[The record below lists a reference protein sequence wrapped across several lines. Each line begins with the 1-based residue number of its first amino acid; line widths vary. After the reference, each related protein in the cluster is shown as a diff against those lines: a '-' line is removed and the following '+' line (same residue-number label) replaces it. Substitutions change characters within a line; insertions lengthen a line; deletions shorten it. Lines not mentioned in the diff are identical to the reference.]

1 MFAWLLFQDGARNCK
16 KANCEGNKLTPVEQ
30 KEVTI
35 IEDSCQKI
43 GMQWLIPY
51 PCKRGSST
59 LLNKRL
65 EKKLEAAEHQ
75 LAMNPEHTEAYD
87 KQMIKLKE
95 MNFARK
101 LTKEDMT
108 AYKGPT
114 HYISHHE
121 VLTPEKKTT
130 PIRIVFN
137 SSTSFQ
143 GHLSNDYWIKGHDLL
158 NSLFGVIQRRITKIV
173 FIYPEEGYEN

>member
-1 MFAWLLFQDGARNCK
+1 MFLWLLFQDGARNCK

-65 EKKLEAAEHQ
+65 QAEKKLEAAEHQ

-114 HYISHHE
+114 HYIS
-121 VLTPEKKTT
+121 
-130 PIRIVFN
+130 IRIVFN
-137 SSTSFQ
+137 SSASFQ

-158 NSLFGVIQRRITKIV
+158 NSLFGVIQRRITKIAL
-173 FIYPEEGYEN
+173 IYPEEGYEN